1 MTAADDS
8 ERTPPSGNAW
18 RDEQKRVSDRN
29 DEARK
34 AGREQRLAHEKK
46 LAALRRAEEAKG
58 AIYR

>member
-1 MTAADDS
+1 MTSPEDTD
-8 ERTPPSGNAW
+8 RTPPSGTAW

-34 AGREQRLAHEKK
+34 AGREQRVAHEKK
-46 LAALRRAEEAKG
+46 LAALRRAEEARG